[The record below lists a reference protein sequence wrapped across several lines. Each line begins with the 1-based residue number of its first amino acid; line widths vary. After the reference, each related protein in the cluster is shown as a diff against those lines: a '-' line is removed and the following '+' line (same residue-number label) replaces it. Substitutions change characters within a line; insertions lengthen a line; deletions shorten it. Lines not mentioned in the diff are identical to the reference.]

1 MDWYEIYKN
10 EAMAIGLTED
20 EAEDA
25 IDVLGGDIEE
35 YEDF

>member
-1 MDWYEIYKN
+1 MDRETMKA

-20 EAEDA
+20 EAEYA
-25 IDVLGGDIEE
+25 IDIFGSSIEE

>member
-1 MDWYEIYKN
+1 MIQ
-10 EAMAIGLTED
+10 EAMAIGLTQD

-25 IDVLGGDIEE
+25 VDVFGPSIEE